1 MSARLVSAATVRAFF
16 AENPDKIPAEAA
28 KSLAPGARGRLH
40 PAAIEAFQ
48 KAKRGKARYVQGVRD
63 VKTIRVGRKSV
74 PLSDLREFAPGKRG
88 KIGAAA
94 IAAYREAHGI

>member
-63 VKTIRVGRKSV
+63 VKTIRVGRKNV

-94 IAAYREAHGI
+94 IAAYREAHGL

>member
-16 AENPDKIPAEAA
+16 AENPDKVPAEAA

-40 PAAIEAFQ
+40 PKAVEVFN
-48 KAKRGKARYVQGVRD
+48 KAKRGKVRDGQGVRD
-63 VKTIRVGRKSV
+63 VETVRVGRKNV
-74 PLSDLREFAPGKRG
+74 PLSGLREFAPGKRG

-94 IAAYREAHGI
+94 IAAYREAHGL